1 MTKPFDPV
9 AQWQEFVQKWEH
21 EVNAWSGKLTER
33 EEFSAVIGQ
42 ATKLQFAAQKA
53 LTDRMD
59 ETLRSLNL
67 PSKRQVDLL
76 AERLD
81 AIEESIERL
90 RLMLV
95 PGATPR
101 STSAEPAPS
110 APEPKR
116 SRKPAPKTEPKA

>member
-33 EEFSAVIGQ
+33 EEFSAIIGQ
-42 ATKLQFAAQKA
+42 ATKMQFVAQKA
-53 LTDRMD
+53 LTDRME

-67 PSKRQVDLL
+67 PSKRQVDELG
-76 AERLD
+76 ERLD
-81 AIEESIERL
+81 AIEESIEKL
-90 RLMLV
+90 RLALV
-95 PGATPR
+95 PGATV
-101 STSAEPAPS
+101 AEPAPA

-116 SRKPAPKTEPKA
+116 SRKPAPNSEAKA

>member
-33 EEFSAVIGQ
+33 EEFSAVVGQ
-42 ATKLQFAAQKA
+42 ATKFQFAAQKA

-90 RLMLV
+90 RLALV
-95 PGATPR
+95 PGVKV
-101 STSAEPAPS
+101 AEPAPA

-116 SRKPAPKTEPKA
+116 SRKPSSKNDSGK

>member
-33 EEFSAVIGQ
+33 DEFSAVIGQ
-42 ATKLQFAAQKA
+42 ATKFQFAAQKA

-95 PGATPR
+95 PGATVSEHAR
-101 STSAEPAPS
+101 SAS
-110 APEPKR
+110 EPKR
-116 SRKPAPKTEPKA
+116 SRKPAPKPGSKP

>member
-1 MTKPFDPV
+1 MSKPFDPV
-9 AQWQEFVQKWEH
+9 AQWQDFVQTWER
-21 EVNAWSGKLTER
+21 EVNTWSNKLTER
-33 EEFSAVIGQ
+33 EEFSALIGQ

-53 LTDRMD
+53 LADRME

-67 PSKRQVDLL
+67 PSKRQVDEL

-90 RLMLV
+90 RLALV
-95 PGATPR
+95 PGVTV
-101 STSAEPAPS
+101 AEPKPV

-116 SRKPAPKTEPKA
+116 SRKPNT